1 MADPRYVAVKLL
13 DKTLSSGSY
22 SNLQLDAGLKN
33 SDLSPQDKRFCTALY
48 YGVIERKI
56 TLDHILSG
64 LSSRSLSKLD
74 SIIIT
79 ILRCGI
85 YQILYMENIPDNA
98 AVNESV
104 KLAKKFGKTSASG
117 MVNAVLRNFIRSGKD
132 VKLPEGENKA
142 LSVKYSAPESLVESL
157 ISDYGTELAENLL
170 SDSFGQPPVYIR
182 LNSIEYSGNDDFIT
196 KMMKGCTLTDP
207 KILPYCRIAEGD
219 PTGTPAFTMGLFHVQ
234 DLASQLC
241 CEALAPAENDTVLD
255 LCAAP
260 GGKTFTMAEMMNGK
274 GRIYA
279 FDLHE
284 KRVGLIRSGAETL
297 GLDNITAR
305 QGDAAVFDTD
315 MPKAEKIL
323 CDVPCSGIGVIRKKP
338 EIKYKD
344 ISEFKRLPEIQYK
357 IAENALNYL
366 ADGGEMVYS
375 TCTLRKA
382 ENEEVVK
389 RLLEA
394 HPEIELAELP
404 QPLGSVFSGGMASI
418 FPKHFGSDGFFIAK
432 LHKIQQ

>member
-64 LSSRSLSKLD
+64 LSSRPLSKLD

-85 YQILYMENIPDNA
+85 YQILYMENVPDNA

-132 VKLPEGENKA
+132 VKLPECENKA

-196 KMMKGCTLTDP
+196 KMMKGGTLTDP

-305 QGDAAVFDTD
+305 QGDATVFDTD

-389 RLLEA
+389 RLLES

-418 FPKHFGSDGFFIAK
+418 FPKYFGSDGFFIAK
-432 LHKIQQ
+432 LRKIQQ